1 MTWARLREWIF
12 RFTWRGRHFF
22 MPFIAAEPFSVLN
35 LNSNRRT
42 KGTPMAYATEEQN
55 FIDLKALTWSAAKT

>member
-1 MTWARLREWIF
+1 
-12 RFTWRGRHFF
+12 

-55 FIDLKALTWSAAKT
+55 FIDLKALTWSATKT